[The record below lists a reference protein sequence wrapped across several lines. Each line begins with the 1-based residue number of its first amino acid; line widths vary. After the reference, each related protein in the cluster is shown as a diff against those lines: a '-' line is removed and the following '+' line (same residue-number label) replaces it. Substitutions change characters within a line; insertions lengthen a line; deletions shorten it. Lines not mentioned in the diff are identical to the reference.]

1 MAKYIAI
8 FLTEIFRVP
17 VLALW
22 YAFGWRVDGE
32 FPPIDKFILVAVP
45 HTSNWDYVHMVAMS
59 FYYRRKP
66 STLVK
71 AEAFN
76 WFLVGRLIRWAGGI
90 PIARGQSKD
99 GVTQVSEIVNQHK
112 RIVLVITPEGT
123 RRKVDHWKTGFYYI
137 ALETGLPCVLGY
149 LDYQRKRS
157 GGGILLQLTGD
168 VEKDLADIREFYA
181 TTGHGKYPE
190 NTGEIRFR

>member
-1 MAKYIAI
+1 MNRIIANVFAELLRI
-8 FLTEIFRVP
+8 PILTI
-17 VLALW
+17 W
-22 YAFGWRVDGE
+22 YASGWRVDGE
-32 FPPIDKFILVAVP
+32 LPDVDKMILVAVP
-45 HTSNWDYVHMVAMS
+45 HTSNWDYMHMIAMS

-76 WFLVGRLIRWAGGI
+76 WFLIGHIIRWMGGI
-90 PIARGQSKD
+90 PIARGQSTD
-99 GVTQVSEIVNQHK
+99 VVTQVSKIVNQRE

-123 RRKVDHWKTGFYYI
+123 RRKVDHWKTGFNYI

-157 GGGILLQLTGD
+157 GGGLVFYPTGD
-168 VEKDLADIREFYA
+168 VEKDLAVIRDFYA
-181 TTGHGKYPE
+181 TTGHAKYPD
-190 NTGEIRFR
+190 NVGEIRFR